1 MNLERVSRNADDPL
15 QTFTNTIILVWSTRT
30 NTDKED
36 RRMLPMDQI
45 HRIRQLYY
53 EQGQDN
59 ISEIARLTGLNRKT
73 VTKYIDMTDFNEAD
87 PMPKKEN
94 FCPKLDPFKPLI
106 DQWLEEDKNVRR
118 KQRHTATKV
127 FKRLTREVDGFNCSQ
142 RLVAEYVKEKK
153 KQLNLKRPEGS
164 IPLDHDPG
172 EAQADFGAADF
183 YENSLLCSGKY
194 FVMDFPYS
202 NNGYLQLHRG
212 ENMECLLESM
222 KAIFEHIGGVPTE
235 IWFDNTKTIVKEIIR
250 GGGRELTER
259 FIRFQE
265 HYGFRASFCNPD
277 SGNEKGGVESKVG
290 YDRRNMLVPV
300 PRFLSL
306 EQYNR
311 QLLRMCD
318 DDGDREHYRFKPET
332 IAERFEADKKA
343 FRPLPDKPFDTAS
356 YHTAHTNGWG
366 KFTLNKGKHT
376 YSASPGHAESDV
388 WLKITAE
395 HVYVMDF
402 HQNPIVT
409 HRRLYG
415 DEPAE
420 SMEWLPYLK
429 YIALKPRSLF
439 KSGIYDM
446 MPANMQTYLYNCRN
460 SDRGKILKALSDL
473 TERTG
478 FGSALQTVD
487 QAIVYQATDPDSLR
501 NLYRMLYADV
511 PPLPPLTGYTG
522 IPALGQMPS
531 GLSDYD
537 SLLGGRGCGA

>member
-1 MNLERVSRNADDPL
+1 L
-15 QTFTNTIILVWSTRT
+15 QAFTNAIILVWSIRT
-30 NTDKED
+30 NIDKEE
-36 RRMLPMDQI
+36 RRMSLTMDQI

-73 VTKYIDMTDFNEAD
+73 VTKYIDMTDFNVPE
-87 PMPKKEN
+87 PVPKTEN
-94 FCPKLDPFKPLI
+94 LCPKLDPFKPLI
-106 DQWLEEDKNVRR
+106 DQWLEEDKKVRR
-118 KQRHTATKV
+118 KQRHSATKV
-127 FKRLTREVDGFNCSQ
+127 FNRLTDEVKGFNCSK

-153 KQLNLKRPEGS
+153 KQLNLKRKEGS
-164 IPLDHDPG
+164 IPLNHDPG
-172 EAQADFGAADF
+172 EAQGDFGAADF
-183 YENSLLCSGKY
+183 YENSLHYSGKY
-194 FVMDFPYS
+194 FVIDFPYS

-235 IWFDNTKTIVKEIIR
+235 IWFDNTRTIVTKILSGGDREI
-250 GGGRELTER
+250 TER
-259 FIRFQE
+259 FTRFQE
-265 HYGFRASFCNPD
+265 HYGFQATFCNPY
-277 SGNEKGGVESKVG
+277 SGNEKGGVENKVG

-306 EQYNR
+306 EQYNK
-311 QLLRMCD
+311 QLLQMCD
-318 DDGDREHYRFKPET
+318 EDSDREHYRFKGET
-332 IAERFEADKKA
+332 IKDRFEADRKA
-343 FRPLPDKPFDTAS
+343 LRPLPDQPFDTAH
-356 YHTAHTNGWG
+356 YQAAHTDGWG
-366 KFTLNKGKHT
+366 KFTLQEGKHT
-376 YSASPGHAESDV
+376 YSASPGHAGSDV

-395 HVYVMDF
+395 HVLVMDL
-402 HQNPIVT
+402 HQKPIVT

-446 MPANMQTYLYNCRN
+446 MPLNMQKYLFGCKN
-460 SDRGKILKALSDL
+460 SDRGKVLKALSEL

-478 FGSALQTVD
+478 FDSAVQTVN
-487 QAIVYQATDPDSLR
+487 QAIQYEATDPDSLK

-511 PPLPPLTGYTG
+511 PALPPLTGHTD
-522 IPALGQMPS
+522 IPAIGQMPS

-537 SLLGGRGCGA
+537 SLLWGRGCGT